1 MFSTQ
6 TATRSDQLVD
16 LLHRSSDGVDVTLYY
31 DRSTEGLTLLL
42 IDHNAD
48 RVVEFDVP
56 RDRAKYAFEHPF
68 AFELEL
74 AASAA

>member
-6 TATRSDQLVD
+6 TATRSDALVD
-16 LLHRSSDGVDVTLYY
+16 LLHRNSDGVDVTLYY
-31 DRSTEGLTLLL
+31 DRSTAALTLLL

-48 RVVEFDVP
+48 RVVELHVP
-56 RDRAKYAFEHPF
+56 GHRAKYAFEHPF

-74 AASAA
+74 AATAA

>member
-1 MFSTQ
+1 MFSTH
-6 TATRSDQLVD
+6 TATRPAGLVD

-31 DRSTEGLTLLL
+31 DRNTAELTLLL

-48 RVVEFDVP
+48 RVVELDVP
-56 RDRAKYAFEHPF
+56 RERATYAFEHPF